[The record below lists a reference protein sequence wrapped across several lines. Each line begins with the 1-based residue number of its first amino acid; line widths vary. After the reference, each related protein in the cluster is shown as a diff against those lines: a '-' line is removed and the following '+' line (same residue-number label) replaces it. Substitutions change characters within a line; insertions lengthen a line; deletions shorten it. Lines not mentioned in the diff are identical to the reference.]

1 MQLPT
6 VGPMSTGVATVSTT
20 HPRTFGHLVRTRRDN
35 LGLTRKQTAAAGG
48 PTFATMHALE
58 HGTPPSHL
66 AASAL
71 TQLDTALQWPPATA
85 FRLYTDAHAVAQHIQ
100 DTTQDPNALL
110 NAYRTLERLDAPPA
124 ALAAIAGHLDTELR
138 PRLQGLLAG
147 LQPHDLITVYQLARR
162 VPKPPKRAP
171 QNPAAPRTHTVPRKR
186 PGARQHR
193 PIPHIPQAGGSPIP
207 LREYRIVLAGWSLD
221 DAAMRLTEERRLV
234 DPAAGPVTR
243 GTMSAIETGQRGM
256 SIEMAHALER
266 IYQLEP
272 GTLAGQIRGRHAAT
286 R

>member
-35 LGLTRKQTAAAGG
+35 LGLTRKQTAAAG
-48 PTFATMHALE
+48 
-58 HGTPPSHL
+58 
-66 AASAL
+66 
-71 TQLDTALQWPPATA
+71 
-85 FRLYTDAHAVAQHIQ
+85 
-100 DTTQDPNALL
+100 
-110 NAYRTLERLDAPPA
+110 
-124 ALAAIAGHLDTELR
+124 
-138 PRLQGLLAG
+138 
-147 LQPHDLITVYQLARR
+147 LQPHDLITVYQLASR
-162 VPKPPKRAP
+162 VPKTPKRAP
-171 QNPAAPRTHTVPRKR
+171 QNPAALRTHTVPRKR
-186 PGARQHR
+186 PGARRHR

-207 LREYRIVLAGWSLD
+207 LREYRIVLTGWSLD

-272 GTLAGQIRGRHAAT
+272 GTLAGQIRGRHAAA